1 MRAFSFDPTELR
13 DLYRTQGWVHIAGG
27 ADAAFLEEV
36 QTFVANESS
45 ATVLKGRGIGG
56 RMEQSAYPLPEEP
69 AFMAHLFDTI
79 ATLCG
84 LRRESMTLSERHIK
98 AYEPDTPE
106 EVPPHKDR
114 LSSQASVGFSITV
127 PAGST
132 LVLYPFD
139 DRSVNPFNFSAA
151 LRESLPPDRL
161 PEVALK
167 GAREVVIADAPGDV
181 MVFPGSTMWHGRRRS
196 AGAVNLYL
204 KFNDFD
210 SDPLGEDPSTVYRRN
225 RTVEFAQNGA
235 IADLR
240 PTLARRLD
248 TITHQQTRADGVE
261 LMSADVWGQQPVP
274 LTDVQ
279 LAVLHRIDGKRS
291 VHDLAGEVE
300 HSSADVAGVEAEIR
314 RLASDGVIDLL

>member
-13 DLYRTQGWVHIAGG
+13 DLYREQGWVHIPGG
-27 ADAAFLEEV
+27 ADGEFLAEV
-36 QTFVANESS
+36 QAFVANEAGS
-45 ATVLKGRGIGG
+45 TVLEGRGIGG
-56 RMEQSAYPLPEEP
+56 RMEQSAYPLPDESE
-69 AFMAHLFDTI
+69 FIAHLFDTI
-79 ATLCG
+79 STLCG
-84 LRRESMTLSERHIK
+84 LERESMTLSERHIK

-139 DRSVNPFNFSAA
+139 DRSVNPFNFSGA

-181 MVFPGSTMWHGRRRS
+181 MVFPGSSLWHGRRRS

-204 KFNDFD
+204 KFNDFN
-210 SDPLGEDPSTVYRRN
+210 SDPLGEDPSTVSRRE
-225 RTVEFAQNGA
+225 RTVASAQNGA
-235 IADLR
+235 IAELR

-248 TITHQQTRADGVE
+248 TITHQQTRADGVA
-261 LMSADVWGQQPVP
+261 LISADVWGQPPVA
-274 LTDVQ
+274 LTEAQ
-279 LAVLHRIDGKRS
+279 LEVLRKVDGSRS
-291 VHDLAGEVE
+291 VNDLAAEVDD
-300 HSSADVAGVEAEIR
+300 STVASGQVEAEIR